1 MKKTVMLIDGNS
13 LLHRAFYAIP
23 ILSNKKGIYTNA
35 VYGFLN
41 MLFKVIQDYKP
52 YSLAVAF
59 DRKAPTFRHLAYEDY
74 KGTRQKA
81 PEELVPQF
89 DLIREVLLQM
99 GIPIFELDGYEADD
113 ILGTASQS
121 CGNQE
126 HHVLLV
132 TGDKDALQ
140 LVSENTE
147 VLLTRKGISDI
158 HRYDEGE
165 LTKEFGL
172 TPEQLI
178 DMKGLMGDTSDNI
191 PGVPGI
197 GPKTAIK
204 LLKEY
209 GTLEN
214 VLANTENMNG
224 NKIRENLTIYRQ
236 HALLSKDL
244 ATIHRDIPIDCSI
257 LSQPLNITKTPEL
270 RKLLLDLELSTII
283 ERLEMEASETLKAI
297 DRDKVVIEVK
307 TEEDLLSLVQ
317 QLLKQKEAAILLK
330 PCISIAWQDDKVYRL
345 SVKDDLLGDGLNEE
359 VIWKNLQPFFEDR
372 NIQII
377 TNDAKGLILW
387 LDKLDIA
394 VAGLGFDA
402 QIGAY
407 LLEPTRNK
415 YEVEQLLYDYA
426 HIDVTEADAADIL
439 LLARSMIERMKQ
451 ANMEGLYQQIEHP
464 LIRVLADMELEGFK
478 VDKAMLQQLDV
489 EFSEHVN
496 RLTGEIINLAGESFN
511 LNSPR
516 QLGEILF
523 DKLGLPVQKKTKTG
537 YSTDIEV
544 LERLHSMHPIIE
556 KLIEYRQVMKIKST
570 YIDGLLHVINP
581 LDGKIHSSF
590 NQTVTATGRISS
602 TEPNLQNIPVRMEM
616 GRRVRKVFTASDD
629 RHILVDA
636 DYSQIEL
643 RVLAHISGDPNLIE
657 AFRKKQDIHRRTA
670 ADIFGIPMDQVTEE
684 QRSSAKAV
692 NFGIVY
698 GISDFGLAKN
708 LGSTRAR
715 AKKYIES
722 YFHRFPMVKE
732 YMDRIVS
739 EGKKN
744 GYVSTLFN
752 RRRDIPELKSRNYN
766 IRSFGERI
774 ALNTPIQGTA
784 ADIIKLAMIRVHEE
798 LERRKL
804 KSKLILQVHDELII
818 DTLIFELEEV
828 MILVKEQME
837 NAMKLAVPLV
847 VDIGIGSNWYDAK

>member
-214 VLANTENMNG
+214 VLANTENMKG

-317 QLLKQKEAAILLK
+317 QLLKQKQAAILLK

-708 LGSTRAR
+708 LGTTRAR

-818 DTLIFELEEV
+818 DTLISELEEV

-837 NAMKLAVPLV
+837 NAMELAVPLV

>member
-1 MKKTVMLIDGNS
+1 MKKTVMVIDGNS

-708 LGSTRAR
+708 LGTTRAR

-784 ADIIKLAMIRVHEE
+784 ADIIKLAMIRVHGE

-818 DTLIFELEEV
+818 DTLISELEEV

>member
-1 MKKTVMLIDGNS
+1 MKKTVMVIDGNS

-708 LGSTRAR
+708 LGTTRAR

-784 ADIIKLAMIRVHEE
+784 ADIIKLAMIRVHGE

>member
-214 VLANTENMNG
+214 VLANTENMKG
-224 NKIRENLTIYRQ
+224 NTIRENLTIYRQ

-708 LGSTRAR
+708 LGTTRAR

-784 ADIIKLAMIRVHEE
+784 ADIIKLAMIRVHGE

>member
-1 MKKTVMLIDGNS
+1 MKKTVMVIDGNS

-283 ERLEMEASETLKAI
+283 ERLEMEASETLKSI
-297 DRDKVVIEVK
+297 DSDKVVIEVK

-496 RLTGEIINLAGESFN
+496 RLNGEIINLAGESFN

-708 LGSTRAR
+708 LGTTRAR

-784 ADIIKLAMIRVHEE
+784 ADIIKLAMIRVHGE

>member
-1 MKKTVMLIDGNS
+1 MKKTVMVIDGNS

-317 QLLKQKEAAILLK
+317 QLLKQKQAAILLK

-708 LGSTRAR
+708 LGTTRAR

-784 ADIIKLAMIRVHEE
+784 ADIIKLAMIRVHGE

>member
-1 MKKTVMLIDGNS
+1 MKKTVMVIDGNS

-244 ATIHRDIPIDCSI
+244 AWSPSFFHFPVFQRKYSI
-257 LSQPLNITKTPEL
+257 L
-270 RKLLLDLELSTII
+270 
-283 ERLEMEASETLKAI
+283 
-297 DRDKVVIEVK
+297 
-307 TEEDLLSLVQ
+307 
-317 QLLKQKEAAILLK
+317 
-330 PCISIAWQDDKVYRL
+330 
-345 SVKDDLLGDGLNEE
+345 G
-359 VIWKNLQPFFEDR
+359 
-372 NIQII
+372 
-377 TNDAKGLILW
+377 
-387 LDKLDIA
+387 
-394 VAGLGFDA
+394 
-402 QIGAY
+402 
-407 LLEPTRNK
+407 
-415 YEVEQLLYDYA
+415 
-426 HIDVTEADAADIL
+426 
-439 LLARSMIERMKQ
+439 
-451 ANMEGLYQQIEHP
+451 
-464 LIRVLADMELEGFK
+464 
-478 VDKAMLQQLDV
+478 
-489 EFSEHVN
+489 
-496 RLTGEIINLAGESFN
+496 
-511 LNSPR
+511 
-516 QLGEILF
+516 
-523 DKLGLPVQKKTKTG
+523 
-537 YSTDIEV
+537 
-544 LERLHSMHPIIE
+544 
-556 KLIEYRQVMKIKST
+556 
-570 YIDGLLHVINP
+570 
-581 LDGKIHSSF
+581 
-590 NQTVTATGRISS
+590 
-602 TEPNLQNIPVRMEM
+602 
-616 GRRVRKVFTASDD
+616 
-629 RHILVDA
+629 
-636 DYSQIEL
+636 
-643 RVLAHISGDPNLIE
+643 
-657 AFRKKQDIHRRTA
+657 
-670 ADIFGIPMDQVTEE
+670 
-684 QRSSAKAV
+684 
-692 NFGIVY
+692 
-698 GISDFGLAKN
+698 
-708 LGSTRAR
+708 
-715 AKKYIES
+715 
-722 YFHRFPMVKE
+722 
-732 YMDRIVS
+732 
-739 EGKKN
+739 
-744 GYVSTLFN
+744 
-752 RRRDIPELKSRNYN
+752 
-766 IRSFGERI
+766 
-774 ALNTPIQGTA
+774 
-784 ADIIKLAMIRVHEE
+784 
-798 LERRKL
+798 
-804 KSKLILQVHDELII
+804 
-818 DTLIFELEEV
+818 
-828 MILVKEQME
+828 
-837 NAMKLAVPLV
+837 
-847 VDIGIGSNWYDAK
+847 

>member
-214 VLANTENMNG
+214 VLANTENMKG

-317 QLLKQKEAAILLK
+317 QLLKQKQAAILLK

-708 LGSTRAR
+708 LGTTRAR

-784 ADIIKLAMIRVHEE
+784 ADIIKLAMIRVHGE

>member
-708 LGSTRAR
+708 LGTTRAR

-784 ADIIKLAMIRVHEE
+784 ADIIKLAMIRVHGE

>member
-1 MKKTVMLIDGNS
+1 MKKTVMVIDGNS

-317 QLLKQKEAAILLK
+317 QLLKQKQAAILLK

-708 LGSTRAR
+708 LGTTRAR

-818 DTLIFELEEV
+818 DTLISELEEV

-837 NAMKLAVPLV
+837 NAMELAVPLV